1 MVELP
6 IASIERIA
14 KKNGVERIS
23 ADATKE
29 LAVIIEEYGS
39 KIAREAVEL
48 AKHAK
53 RKTVMAEDIKLAA
66 RI

>member
-6 IASIERIA
+6 IASIERFA
-14 KKNGVERIS
+14 KKNGAERIS

-39 KIAREAVEL
+39 KIAR
-48 AKHAK
+48 
-53 RKTVMAEDIKLAA
+53 
-66 RI
+66 